1 MPRKTV
7 DAQQVWQL
15 YQDDVS
21 QREISNRMGCSE
33 AYISKLIKKLKKR
46 NAPMPESFE
55 FLPEKVQRFVL
66 AKAEG
71 KTNTDAAMA
80 SYDCSTRDSAKTIGT
95 RLIGQP
101 EVRQAIVDI
110 MNDEGIDRRY
120 LVKRLGKHIDSD
132 EPNISLK
139 GVEMGLK
146 LHGELA
152 NRNVNINLNV
162 DCDPVDLS
170 KFRLRI

>member
-1 MPRKTV
+1 
-7 DAQQVWQL
+7 
-15 YQDDVS
+15 
-21 QREISNRMGCSE
+21 
-33 AYISKLIKKLKKR
+33 
-46 NAPMPESFE
+46 
-55 FLPEKVQRFVL
+55 
-66 AKAEG
+66 
-71 KTNTDAAMA
+71 
-80 SYDCSTRDSAKTIGT
+80 
-95 RLIGQP
+95 
-101 EVRQAIVDI
+101 

-170 KFRLRI
+170 MFRLRI